1 MAYHV
6 SSKGSLTVC
15 KAQPGKCPLGGKHF
29 ENETEGTEY
38 LDNLNNKE
46 SLIEKFKNAPTPGT
60 RIRLRKEIR
69 LLNREL
75 GLEEDADSPV
85 SQPSK
90 EEIERQKRIKEKEIE
105 EARKEKES
113 IENLK
118 VFEEKEFLTIPKSIE
133 NLRSNY
139 LFKENYFSRQ
149 AMYKSTYRGEQ
160 SRESRDHNT
169 GTAMYGQGRY
179 STTNKKY
186 ASKYGEVRTVDYDE
200 MPAKPLSFKNATAF
214 EMFEQELAREHNID
228 KRHMYRNQDLSVI
241 IKKMGYDGI
250 TIGPKSDMVIVSYE
264 TKMKNT

>member
-6 SSKGSLTVC
+6 SSKGILTVC

-29 ENETEGTEY
+29 ENESEGMEY

-46 SLIEKFKNAPTPGT
+46 SLIEKFKNAPTPGI

-69 LLNREL
+69 LLNQAL
-75 GLEEDADSPV
+75 GLEDDADIPTPK
-85 SQPSK
+85 PSK
-90 EEIERQKRIKEKEIE
+90 EAIERERRIKERELE
-105 EARKEKES
+105 EAKKEKEMA
-113 IENLK
+113 ENLK
-118 VFEEKEFLTIPKSIE
+118 EFEKKEFLSIPKNIE
-133 NLRSNY
+133 ALRSNY

-160 SRESRDHNT
+160 AKENRDHNT

-179 STTNKKY
+179 STTNRKY
-186 ASKYGEVRTVDYDE
+186 ASKFGEVRTVDYEE
-200 MPAKPLSFKNATAF
+200 MPSKALSFKNAAAF

-241 IKKMGYDGI
+241 IKKMGYNGV
-250 TIGPKSDMVIVSYE
+250 TIGPKSDMIIVSYE
-264 TKMKNT
+264 TKKKD

>member
-6 SSKGSLTVC
+6 SSKGSLTVR

-29 ENETEGTEY
+29 ENETDGMEY

-46 SLIEKFKNAPTPGT
+46 SLIERFKNAPTPGT

-69 LLNREL
+69 LLNKAL
-75 GLEEDADSPV
+75 GLEEDADIPV
-85 SQPSK
+85 PQLSK
-90 EEIERQKRIKEKEIE
+90 ESLERQRRIKEKEIE
-105 EARKEKES
+105 ETKKEKE
-113 IENLK
+113 IADNLK
-118 VFEEKEFLTIPKSIE
+118 EFENKEFLTIPKNIE
-133 NLRSNY
+133 RLRSNY
-139 LFKENYFSRQ
+139 LYKEHYFSRQ
-149 AMYKSTYRGEQ
+149 DMYKSTYRGEQ
-160 SRESRDHNT
+160 SKENRDHNT
-169 GTAMYGQGRY
+169 GTAMCGQGRY
-179 STTNKKY
+179 STTNRKY
-186 ASKYGEVRTVDYDE
+186 ASKFGGVRTVDYEE
-200 MPAKPLSFKNATAF
+200 MLAKPLSFKNATSF

>member
-6 SSKGSLTVC
+6 SSKGSLTLC

-29 ENETEGTEY
+29 ENESDGMEY

-46 SLIEKFKNAPTPGT
+46 SLIEKFKNAPTPDA

-69 LLNREL
+69 LLNKAL
-75 GLEEDADSPV
+75 GLEEDADIPV
-85 SQPSK
+85 PQLSK
-90 EEIERQKRIKEKEIE
+90 ESLERQRRIKEKEIE
-105 EARKEKES
+105 ETKKEKEMAD
-113 IENLK
+113 NLK
-118 VFEEKEFLTIPKSIE
+118 EFENKEFLTNPKNIE
-133 NLRSNY
+133 RLRSNY
-139 LFKENYFSRQ
+139 FYKEHYVSRQ
-149 AMYKSTYRGEQ
+149 DMYKSTYRGEQ
-160 SRESRDHNT
+160 SKENRDHNT

-179 STTNKKY
+179 STTNRKY
-186 ASKYGEVRTVDYDE
+186 ASKFGGVRTVDYEE
-200 MPAKPLSFKNATAF
+200 MPAKPLSFKNATSF

>member
-29 ENETEGTEY
+29 ENEADGMEY

-69 LLNREL
+69 LLNQAL
-75 GLEEDADSPV
+75 GLEQDADIPV
-85 SQPSK
+85 PQPSK
-90 EEIERQKRIKEKEIE
+90 EEVERQKRIKEREIE
-105 EARKEKES
+105 EAKKEKELA
-113 IENLK
+113 ENLK
-118 VFEEKEFLTIPKSIE
+118 VFEEKEFLEIPKNIE
-133 NLRSNY
+133 RLRSNY
-139 LFKENYFSRQ
+139 LYKERYFSRQ
-149 AMYKSTYRGEQ
+149 DMYKSTYRGEQ
-160 SRESRDHNT
+160 SKENRDHNT

-179 STTNKKY
+179 STTNRKY
-186 ASKYGEVRTVDYDE
+186 ASKFGEVRTVDYE
-200 MPAKPLSFKNATAF
+200 GMPSKALSFKNAAAF

-241 IKKMGYDGI
+241 IKKMGYNGV
-250 TIGPKSDMVIVSYE
+250 TIGPKSDMIIVSYE
-264 TKMKNT
+264 TKKKD

>member
-75 GLEEDADSPV
+75 GLEEDADIPV

-90 EEIERQKRIKEKEIE
+90 EEIERQKRIK
-105 EARKEKES
+105 
-113 IENLK
+113 
-118 VFEEKEFLTIPKSIE
+118 EKEFLTIPKSIE

>member
-6 SSKGSLTVC
+6 SSKGILTVC
-15 KAQPGKCPLGGKHF
+15 KAQPGKYPLGGKHF
-29 ENETEGTEY
+29 ENETDGMEY

-46 SLIEKFKNAPTPGT
+46 SLIEKFKNAPTPGA

-69 LLNREL
+69 LLNQAL
-75 GLEEDADSPV
+75 GLEDDADIPAP
-85 SQPSK
+85 QPSK
-90 EEIERQKRIKEKEIE
+90 EQLERERRIKEREIE
-105 EARKEKES
+105 EAKKEKEMA
-113 IENLK
+113 ENLK
-118 VFEEKEFLTIPKSIE
+118 GFEKKEFLSIPKNIE
-133 NLRSNY
+133 ALRSNY

-160 SRESRDHNT
+160 SRENRDHNT

-200 MPAKPLSFKNATAF
+200 MPSKPLSFKNATSF

-241 IKKMGYDGI
+241 IKKMGYNGI
-250 TIGPKSDMVIVSYE
+250 TIGPKSDMIIVSYD
-264 TKMKNT
+264 TKKKD

>member
-6 SSKGSLTVC
+6 SSKGSLTLC

-29 ENETEGTEY
+29 ENESDGMEY

-46 SLIEKFKNAPTPGT
+46 SLIEKFKNAPTPGA

-69 LLNREL
+69 LLNKAL
-75 GLEEDADSPV
+75 DLEEA
-85 SQPSK
+85 K
-90 EEIERQKRIKEKEIE
+90 KEKEM
-105 EARKEKES
+105 A
-113 IENLK
+113 ENLK
-118 VFEEKEFLTIPKSIE
+118 EFEKKEFLSIPKSIE

-160 SRESRDHNT
+160 SREKRDHNT
-169 GTAMYGQGRY
+169 GIAMYGQGRY

-200 MPAKPLSFKNATAF
+200 MPAKPLSFKNATSF
-214 EMFEQELAREHNID
+214 EMFEQELAKEHNID
-228 KRHMYRNQDLSVI
+228 KSYMYRNQDLSVI